1 MIFRPFRE
9 RLKTERRR
17 LSPALLLSIPL
28 ARDGRLS
35 APSPRLRGTLAVSIP
50 LSAEAV
56 LNREFFELR
65 ARVLELA
72 ASLDRL
78 DRAHGDVAAD
88 PRMEKLK
95 RGIELLLSPDADR
108 AERVQLLF
116 SRPYNEDWPTALQ
129 VPNAR
134 RG

>member
-1 MIFRPFRE
+1 M
-9 RLKTERRR
+9 
-17 LSPALLLSIPL
+17 
-28 ARDGRLS
+28 
-35 APSPRLRGTLAVSIP
+35 SIP